1 VRSGSEVIRTA
12 PNHKRIHIAMIKKS
26 ATILILAG
34 LALPV
39 ILSAKEDKKGL
50 TLDQVPAK
58 VAAAI
63 RAAAGNEPVQIKAEK
78 EDGVDAFEAKWSAA
92 GSKHEIT
99 VGADGTVLSQEDVI
113 AVDAAPAPVQAAI
126 KGVAAGG
133 KVEKVEKVTEK
144 ATTVY
149 EAEIETA
156 AGEVEV
162 KFDASGKE
170 IARETKGKEKDEKE
184 EKDDDDHEEQ
194 GEK

>member
-1 VRSGSEVIRTA
+1 
-12 PNHKRIHIAMIKKS
+12 MKKS
-26 ATILILAG
+26 VPILILAG
-34 LALPV
+34 FALSV
-39 ILSAKEDKKGL
+39 ILSAKEEKKGL

-58 VAAAI
+58 VATAI
-63 RAAAGNEPVQIKAEK
+63 RAAAGNEAVQVKAEK
-78 EDGVDAFEAKWSAA
+78 EDGVDAFEAKWSAG

-99 VGADGTVLSQEDVI
+99 VGADGAVLSQEDVI
-113 AVDAAPAPVQAAI
+113 SLNAAPTAVQTSI

-144 ATTVY
+144 GTTVY

-162 KFDASGKE
+162 KFDTSGKE
-170 IARETKGKEKDEKE
+170 IARENKGKEKEEKE

>member
-1 VRSGSEVIRTA
+1 
-12 PNHKRIHIAMIKKS
+12 MMKKS

-39 ILSAKEDKKGL
+39 ILSAKEEKKGL
-50 TLDQVPAK
+50 ALDQVPAK

-92 GSKHEIT
+92 GHKHEIT
-99 VGADGTVLSQEDVI
+99 VGADGTVLSQEEVI
-113 AVDAAPAPVQAAI
+113 AADAAPAPVQAAI
-126 KGVAAGG
+126 KTVAAGG

-144 ATTVY
+144 GTTVY

-170 IARETKGKEKDEKE
+170 IARETKGKEKEENE

-194 GEK
+194 GGK